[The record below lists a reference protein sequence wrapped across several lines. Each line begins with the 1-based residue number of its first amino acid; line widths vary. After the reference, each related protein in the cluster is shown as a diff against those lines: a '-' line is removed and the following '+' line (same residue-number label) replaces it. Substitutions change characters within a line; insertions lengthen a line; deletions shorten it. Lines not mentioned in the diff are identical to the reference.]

1 MLATVA
7 LPFLAGLLTILNPC
21 VLPLAPIIIAGA
33 RARDPR
39 APLALAAGLAL
50 TFGLVGGILAS
61 LGAELGDTGAGRIV
75 IGALMLAFGIVMLV
89 PPLAHRAELAMAP
102 LGAFA
107 SRRMGGIEGAGL
119 VAQAGI
125 GALLALAWAPCVG
138 PTLGAALT
146 LAASGGSL
154 AAAMA
159 TMIVF
164 ALGAATS
171 LLLAG
176 YGLGRLARRGRGIA
190 GRSAA
195 IGRGLL
201 GLAFALVGLG
211 MVTGL
216 DKLVE
221 GALVAAMPDW
231 LVGFATRL

>member
-1 MLATVA
+1 MLATIV
-7 LPFLAGLLTILNPC
+7 LPYLAGLLTILNPC

-39 APLALAAGLAL
+39 APLALAAGLAV
-50 TFGLVGGILAS
+50 TFALVGGILAS
-61 LGAELGDTGAGRIV
+61 LGAELGDTGPGRVV
-75 IGALMLAFGIVMLV
+75 IGALMLGFGIVMLL
-89 PPLAHRAELAMAP
+89 PPLAHRAELALAP
-102 LGAFA
+102 LGAWA
-107 SRRMGGIEGAGL
+107 DRRMGRIADAGL
-119 VAQAGI
+119 LAQAGI

-154 AAAMA
+154 AAAML
-159 TMIVF
+159 TMLVF

-171 LLLAG
+171 LLVAG

-195 IGRGLL
+195 IGRTLL
-201 GLAFALVGLG
+201 GLAFALVGFG

-216 DKLVE
+216 DKLAE

-231 LVGFATRL
+231 LVSFATQF

>member
-1 MLATVA
+1 MLGTLA
-7 LPFLAGLLTILNPC
+7 LSYLAGLLTILNPC

-33 RARDPR
+33 RAEDSR

-50 TFGLVGGILAS
+50 TFGLVGGVLAS
-61 LGAELGDTGAGRIV
+61 VGAELGDTGAGRVV
-75 IGALMLAFGIVMLV
+75 IGALMLGFGIVMLV

-102 LGAFA
+102 VGAFA
-107 SRRMGGIEGAGL
+107 GRQMGGVDRAGL
-119 VAQAGI
+119 AGQAGI

-159 TMIVF
+159 TMMVF

-190 GRSAA
+190 GRSAV
-195 IGRGLL
+195 IGRTLL
-201 GLAFALVGLG
+201 GLAFALVGFG
-211 MVTGL
+211 MLSGL

-221 GALVAAMPDW
+221 GALVEAMPDW